1 MKKLF
6 VSLIIMFAMSLF
18 TMSAFADKPEPVIIA
33 KFVNPMIEVGPGKTE
48 EVLIPL
54 EGDKLESIKLCLSFD
69 GPKKNVEVKGII
81 PDTWFGSVSTD
92 CTPLDQVGGV
102 LLPEE
107 HVLKLSCRNFE
118 SVKRICRVKA
128 VIYTSSYD

>member
-1 MKKLF
+1 
-6 VSLIIMFAMSLF
+6 
-18 TMSAFADKPEPVIIA
+18 MSAFADKPEPVIIA

-81 PDTWFGSVSTD
+81 PDTWFGSVSGD